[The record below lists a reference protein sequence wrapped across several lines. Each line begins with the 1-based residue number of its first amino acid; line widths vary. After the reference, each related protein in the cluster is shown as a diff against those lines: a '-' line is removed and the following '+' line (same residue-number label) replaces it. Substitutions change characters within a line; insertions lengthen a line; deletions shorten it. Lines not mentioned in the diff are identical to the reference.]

1 MKKHGGKLQ
10 MAERASTKKPR
21 RGIKQFFAEGG
32 IDIPFFAIL
41 IAIIVIGLVMLFSA
55 TYVYAYYYEDDSAY
69 YFKRQLLWVAVRIVA
84 MIAVSHIDIE
94 PFKNL
99 FALAGTGASWLFLVV
114 ALLMPAY
121 HGTHRYVYLPGG
133 LQFQPSDVA
142 KFALILTLA
151 AILSTFRNV
160 IVSKKPLQNDL
171 ARKVNDL
178 VNKPVLNDSL
188 KIIIPCGAIIVIYA
202 GLVAAGSHLS
212 GTILMFTIGIILL
225 FLGEVRGKWFAVGGV
240 GGVAGLVLL
249 YQTGIL
255 KGYMEERITAWL
267 DKDYDP
273 LGARWQVNQALYAIG
288 SGGLMGKGLGQ
299 STLKHLYVSEPQ
311 NDMIFS
317 IVVEELGFV
326 GAALILI
333 LFALLIWRGVVIGI
347 NNPSRYKALVAMGV
361 VFQLGVQVVLNILVA
376 TDSIPNTGISLP
388 FFSYGGTAY
397 VITLVEM
404 GFVLGISRS
413 SKLRRHK

>member
-1 MKKHGGKLQ
+1 MPETGI
-10 MAERASTKKPR
+10 RKKPQ
-21 RGIKQFFAEGG
+21 RGIKQILTEGG

-55 TYVYAYYYEDDSAY
+55 TYVYAYYYKDDSAY
-69 YFKRQLLWVAVRIVA
+69 YFKRQILWVLVGLAA

-94 PFKNL
+94 NFKGL
-99 FALAGTGASWLFLVV
+99 LAVAGTGASWLFLVI
-114 ALLMPAY
+114 ALLMPA
-121 HGTHRYVYLPGG
+121 HNGTHRHVYLPGG
-133 LQFQPSDVA
+133 LQFQPSDIA

-151 AILSTFRNV
+151 AVLSSFRNV
-160 IVSKKPLQNDL
+160 IVSKKPLQGNF
-171 ARKVNDL
+171 ARKVNDF

-188 KIIIPCGAIIVIYA
+188 KIIIPCGGIILIYA
-202 GLVAAGSHLS
+202 VLVAAGSHLS
-212 GTILMFTIGIILL
+212 GTILMLTIGIIML
-225 FLGEVRGKWFAVGGV
+225 FLGEVRGKWFAIGGI

-249 YQTGIL
+249 YQTGLL
-255 KGYMEERITAWL
+255 KSYMEERITAWL
-267 DKDYDP
+267 DKSYDP

-288 SGGLMGKGLGQ
+288 SGGLLGKGLGQ

-413 SKLRRHK
+413 SKLRRQA